1 MSSST
6 TSSTIQLT
14 ELPAAHT
21 SAAAT
26 TSTTRTTTATAAE
39 HTAAPSTTTTAAAG
53 IITQRRRGDRAADPP
68 EDEDEDDILQQ
79 SRAADLAVPDGGYG
93 WVVVAS
99 GAVILWW
106 SVGLTYAWGIMQAA
120 LADDGLAS
128 PAVLSFVGSLQA
140 ALVSVLAIV
149 CARVMRWLGARRTV
163 LMAVVFMA
171 GSEIL
176 ASFTVRNVGGLFVT
190 SGVLMGIGVRYVG
203 REKSYSSGCLSFM
216 VVTAIP
222 AQYFSR
228 RRGLATGLMFAGSG
242 FGGAANSFM
251 LDALITALGTAWA
264 YRILGIATLA
274 TGLPAAWMLK
284 ERTNNTVARR
294 GFVEWRLFKS
304 LSFNLVFIGSAIG
317 TFPLYVPPFFIPMYA
332 KSLGLPSSV
341 GASLVAGFSLA
352 SAFGRIGSGIACDK
366 LGSLNTLIVSL
377 AITAVTMLAVW
388 PASTT
393 LAPLVVFVAV
403 NGAANGAFF
412 STMPTAVSNIFGS
425 ARVSIAMS
433 MVLTGWVGGYLMGA
447 PIAGFLLQ
455 AYGGAEGGLQAY
467 RPAMFY
473 AGSLALV
480 SAALI
485 VAARFRLSLSLFA
498 RL

>member
-21 SAAAT
+21 CAAAT
-26 TSTTRTTTATAAE
+26 TSTTRTTTATATE
-39 HTAAPSTTTTAAAG
+39 HTAAPSTTTTTTAAAAAGG

-163 LMAVVFMA
+163 LLAVVFMA

-203 REKSYSSGCLSFM
+203 REKSYSSSWC
-216 VVTAIP
+216 
-222 AQYFSR
+222 QR
-228 RRGLATGLMFAGSG
+228 
-242 FGGAANSFM
+242 
-251 LDALITALGTAWA
+251 
-264 YRILGIATLA
+264 
-274 TGLPAAWMLK
+274 
-284 ERTNNTVARR
+284 
-294 GFVEWRLFKS
+294 
-304 LSFNLVFIGSAIG
+304 
-317 TFPLYVPPFFIPMYA
+317 
-332 KSLGLPSSV
+332 
-341 GASLVAGFSLA
+341 
-352 SAFGRIGSGIACDK
+352 
-366 LGSLNTLIVSL
+366 
-377 AITAVTMLAVW
+377 
-388 PASTT
+388 
-393 LAPLVVFVAV
+393 
-403 NGAANGAFF
+403 
-412 STMPTAVSNIFGS
+412 
-425 ARVSIAMS
+425 
-433 MVLTGWVGGYLMGA
+433 
-447 PIAGFLLQ
+447 
-455 AYGGAEGGLQAY
+455 
-467 RPAMFY
+467 
-473 AGSLALV
+473 
-480 SAALI
+480 
-485 VAARFRLSLSLFA
+485 
-498 RL
+498 